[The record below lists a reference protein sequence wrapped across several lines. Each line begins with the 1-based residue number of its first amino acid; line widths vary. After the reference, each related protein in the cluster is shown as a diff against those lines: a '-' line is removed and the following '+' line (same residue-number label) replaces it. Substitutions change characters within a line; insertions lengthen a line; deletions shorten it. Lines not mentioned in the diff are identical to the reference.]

1 MVAMMIHLLTQE
13 STALAPVRRTSVR
26 DLIDRQAIV
35 TVLEPIV
42 DTTTY
47 RFHGHEALG
56 RGALSGLPSGS
67 AALFE
72 LAEEEGVAVQL
83 SELMRE
89 RAVRVVGES
98 FAPRLFLS
106 SHPAEYGNLPRLV
119 ASLARL
125 RERSPDL
132 LPVLEIPE
140 KANATL
146 QQLHWLRDELSYL
159 AVEVSYQ
166 GLGPELSLL
175 GALVEVPPD
184 YVKIDEKLVAR
195 AYPSNGEV
203 LLAGI
208 VDIARRLGVR
218 VVAEGLVLLD
228 EVVSCRRLGFE
239 LCQGPAPL
247 FFPRTERLLPG
258 SSRVEASEPIVRVL
272 GTAGA
277 EALHAAARRLGV
289 AESAA

>member
-1 MVAMMIHLLTQE
+1 MVAMMIHCLSQE

-26 DLIDRQAIV
+26 ELIERQAIV

-47 RFHGHEALG
+47 SFHGHEALG
-56 RGALSGLPSGS
+56 RGALAGLPSGPV
-67 AALFE
+67 ALFE
-72 LAEEEGVAVQL
+72 LAEEEGLAVQL

-89 RAVRVVGES
+89 RAMRVVGES

-106 SHPAEYGNLPRLV
+106 SHPAEYANLPRLV

-125 RERSPDL
+125 RERFPDL

-140 KANATL
+140 KANATP
-146 QQLHWLRDELSYL
+146 QQLRWLRDELSYL

-166 GLGPELSLL
+166 GLGPGLSLL

-184 YVKIDEKLVAR
+184 YVKIDEKLIVR
-195 AYPSNGEV
+195 AVPSNGEV

-208 VDIARRLGVR
+208 VDIARKLGVR
-218 VVAEGLVLLD
+218 VVAEGLALLD

-247 FFPRTERLLPG
+247 FFPTAERLLPG
-258 SSRVEASEPIVRVL
+258 LSRVEASEPSVRVL
-272 GTAGA
+272 GTADA
-277 EALHAAARRLGV
+277 EALHAAARRLG
-289 AESAA
+289 AAASAA